1 MTSLYLIDNF
11 CTLVKAIIKKIYG
24 QAATN
29 VRDPGGFIKE
39 NEEILEL
46 LKQAIEIENADYT
59 DKVFIGMDAAASE
72 FYGQHRT
79 YDMNVKEENND
90 GSQKIAGDALGN
102 VYKSFVCDYAI
113 VSIEG
118 PFDQDDLEHY
128 EKMTN
133 EIGEHVQ
140 IVGGD
145 QLGTNL
151 ARIEKAIDEK
161 TCNALLLKVD
171 QIGSVTE
178 SIKAV
183 KMSKVAGWGVMAS
196 CGSLGQQRSIANAF
210 LPQMFCFGDCT
221 KLRCGETEDAF
232 IADLSVGLAM
242 GQIKTGAPRRS
253 ERQAK
258 YNRLLQIEKEL
269 GADAVYAGADFR
281 RPVNPY

>member
-46 LKQAIEIENADYT
+46 LKQAIENADYT

-72 FYGQHRT
+72 FYGQDGT
-79 YDMNVKEENND
+79 YNMNIKEENND

-102 VYKSFVCDYAI
+102 VHKSFVCSYAI

-145 QLGTNL
+145 QFGTNL
-151 ARIEKAIDEK
+151 ARVEEAIKEK

-171 QIGSVTE
+171 KIGSVTE
-178 SIKAV
+178 SIEAV

-210 LPQMFCFGDCT
+210 LPKMFCFGDCT